1 MALISL
7 YWHRVKIYGFQRDL
21 LNYVLS
27 YPFVEFWMHLRLA
40 SLRLSINIFKE
51 NDYRTITLDTSYD
64 AFPAARAVATQPRA
78 PGE

>member
-1 MALISL
+1 
-7 YWHRVKIYGFQRDL
+7 
-21 LNYVLS
+21 
-27 YPFVEFWMHLRLA
+27 MHLRLA